1 MDIRTRQASSE
12 EKEKK
17 ELYYEITPLSG
28 VQTRNPNL
36 PVAFPSDP
44 GVRVA
49 SFVMLF
55 VRTSKHNFAP
65 FPVEWVPV

>member
-28 VQTRNPNL
+28 VKTRRP
-36 PVAFPSDP
+36 
-44 GVRVA
+44 
-49 SFVMLF
+49 
-55 VRTSKHNFAP
+55 TCQ
-65 FPVEWVPV
+65 